1 MIYRSFWLTNNVG
14 DTYSLNSSKAFLYTP
29 EGLGFTSSYE
39 AMAIGNVE
47 VITAEL
53 INLNDVSGEL
63 LFNGGNIRERYQE
76 YTNFVDFIREK
87 PLKLHYLPPNL
98 STSYSASVVI
108 TSLEKSEID
117 SDDGL
122 LHCPISMHMSTHWTS
137 DEYIEI
143 VIDANQLNGK
153 SYPLDYPYA
162 YGSFGLNNITLINK
176 GTEDIGVE
184 IEIIG
189 GDNRIENPSYSL
201 YDANKVLYGV
211 GAWTGTFDYFYIN
224 TIYEEENVI
233 LKDGSITLTDPLN
246 YQNLNQTVGT
256 EDADQLNI
264 TFNFVQLRSGKST
277 MAVSF
282 ANEFDG
288 IVKVRFKPR
297 YATI

>member
-1 MIYRSFWLTNNVG
+1 MIYRTFWLTNNVG
-14 DTYSLNSSKAFLYTP
+14 DSYSLNSGKAFLYTP

-47 VITAEL
+47 VITAEQ
-53 INLNDVSGEL
+53 INLSDVSGEL
-63 LFNGGNIRERYQE
+63 LFNGHSNQEIYAE

-98 STSYSASVVI
+98 SSSFSASVVI
-108 TSLEKSEID
+108 TSLEKTEID

-122 LHCPISMHMSTHWTS
+122 LHCPISLHMTSHWVS

-143 VIDANQLNGK
+143 QIDSDQLTGK
-153 SYPLDYPYA
+153 SYPTDYPYS

-176 GTEDIGVE
+176 GTEDIGIE

-189 GDNRIENPSYSL
+189 GSNRIENPSYTL
-201 YDANKVLYGV
+201 YDANRVLYGI

-224 TIYEEENVI
+224 TIYEEETVK
-233 LKDGSITLTDPLN
+233 LMDGSITLTDPLN
-246 YQNLNQTVGT
+246 YQNLNQTIGT
-256 EDADQLNI
+256 DDADRLNI
-264 TFNFVQLRSGKST
+264 LFNFVQLRSGKSS
-277 MAVSF
+277 MAISF